1 MSEEIIP
8 VIYVHEEGTVW
19 LPGFVFANQTIKE
32 ATEALYSTVANILV
46 WKKDKELRMVRFR
59 GDTTKAGEVLDP
71 NAKVKDV
78 IKPFDILVLVY
89 WPAKEEWWK
98 PENQNDDIYR
108 IIREV
113 EEKAKD
119 APRSP
124 TVLFKDDFE
133 RLSIIKRLEREG
145 KLRE

>member
-1 MSEEIIP
+1 M
-8 VIYVHEEGTVW
+8 
-19 LPGFVFANQTIKE
+19 PGFVFANQTIKE